1 MSGKNIFIAKSADVL
16 GKVRIGDYSS
26 IWYQAVLRGDMDSI
40 TIGERSNVQD
50 GSVVHVAPGGC
61 CVKIGDG
68 VTIGHN
74 CTIHGCTIE
83 NNVLVGMGS
92 TVLNG
97 AVIGENTII
106 GAGSLVTQNKV
117 IPPNS
122 LVMGSPA
129 KVIRPL
135 TDAEIESIRANARE
149 YMECMRL
156 EPGKSYYE
164 NSDGIIVV
172 RQL

>member
-1 MSGKNIFIAKSADVL
+1 
-16 GKVRIGDYSS
+16 
-26 IWYQAVLRGDMDSI
+26 
-40 TIGERSNVQD
+40 
-50 GSVVHVAPGGC
+50 
-61 CVKIGDG
+61 
-68 VTIGHN
+68 
-74 CTIHGCTIE
+74 
-83 NNVLVGMGS
+83 MGS
-92 TVLNG
+92 TILNG

-106 GAGSLVTQNKV
+106 GAGSLITQNKV
-117 IPPNS
+117 IPPGS
-122 LVMGSPA
+122 LVVGSPG
-129 KVIRPL
+129 KVVRSL

>member
-1 MSGKNIFIAKSADVL
+1 
-16 GKVRIGDYSS
+16 
-26 IWYQAVLRGDMDSI
+26 
-40 TIGERSNVQD
+40 
-50 GSVVHVAPGGC
+50 
-61 CVKIGDG
+61 
-68 VTIGHN
+68 
-74 CTIHGCTIE
+74 
-83 NNVLVGMGS
+83 MGS
-92 TVLNG
+92 TILIG

-122 LVMGSPA
+122 IVMGSPA

>member
-50 GSVVHVAPGGC
+50 GSVVHVAPGGY

-92 TVLNG
+92 TILNG

-106 GAGSLVTQNKV
+106 G
-117 IPPNS
+117 
-122 LVMGSPA
+122 
-129 KVIRPL
+129 PL